1 MNNRMIA
8 DIVAESGTKLPLA
21 ANTPLSLDDSQSV
34 WLVESG
40 AVDIFVVERKNGVE
54 QAALALLTRVKAGC
68 FVFGVAPQSGDTTL
82 SLLAKGLPGT
92 VLSKL
97 SVKELAALEPAELA
111 NLVDAWI
118 MDLSAALSRDIA
130 CPPLPDVLAEVEQT
144 QFEKGR
150 TISARRGV
158 VWANVPDSTEIA
170 GHYLGLVEV
179 AAEELDDVTATD
191 VVPLTSESWL
201 ELTSMHQLSGVL
213 ASASLAGQ
221 GRLLPALTRFHELVI
236 STERINRMLK
246 ILDQANL
253 ERASSAA
260 RRVDEEHARRQL
272 FEVPGAQEQRGIGD
286 EDSALAM
293 ALQVIGQ
300 REGIEFKWPRG
311 TDGQDT
317 SPKLG
322 DILDVSSVRGR
333 KVRVESMD
341 RWWFGDSGAMLA
353 FRADDDSPVVL
364 LPSRLLGRYRLFD
377 PVTGRSVRVTSE
389 LAESIK
395 DEAWLFYRSLE
406 PASTRIIDLLALF
419 GRGVGATAV
428 ARFAVAGLVSGL
440 IMLLSALVFGF
451 VVDQAIPTAEMG
463 LVYSATV
470 GLAGFAGI
478 WALVYILQGMA
489 LMRFEGYVASRLEAA
504 IWDRLLRLPLE
515 ILDQYTA
522 GDRAMRGMAFHRL
535 RNTIQGVVANN
546 VLSIIFLLPALIAIF
561 FVDVVLGGI
570 TAVFGLLVYI
580 LQGMALMRFEGYV
593 ASRLE
598 AAIWDRLLRLP
609 LEILDQ
615 YTAGDRA
622 MRGMAFHRL
631 RNTIQGVVAN
641 NVLSIIF
648 LLPALIAIFFVDVVL
663 GGITAVFGLLF
674 LIVTVILGLK
684 QVSPYERMIRA
695 SNRLTGVLFQF
706 INGISKLR
714 IDGAEG
720 SAYAEWA
727 RHYGEQQHAKM
738 ELGTWDAY
746 LRAFGTALPL
756 FAAAVLFAAA
766 TLRGLETFSAGDFLL
781 VYVAFLLFV
790 FGVVRL
796 GASFGAVAAVA
807 PELSQIEPFLAEA
820 PEASRGQES
829 VEYLGGDLF
838 FDHVSFR
845 YDAEGP
851 MILDGV
857 SIRARRGEFIAIAGE
872 SGAGKSTL
880 FRLALGLNEPNTGT
894 VYYDER
900 DLRQLNV
907 KQVRQNIGVVPQK
920 GGLIPQDIW
929 DNIASD
935 REDVDAE
942 AVWQAARTAQVD
954 AEIEKM
960 PMQMLTCVGDSQSVM
975 SGGEI
980 QRITIARALARDPR
994 ILLLD
999 EATNFLDNEIQSK
1012 VMSQMAQLPMT
1023 RVVIAHRLSTLLH
1036 ADRIYMMQSG
1046 KVVEQG
1052 TYQELIAADGAF
1064 RDLVR
1069 RQET

>member
-570 TAVFGLLVYI
+570 TAVFGLL
-580 LQGMALMRFEGYV
+580 
-593 ASRLE
+593 
-598 AAIWDRLLRLP
+598 
-609 LEILDQ
+609 
-615 YTAGDRA
+615 
-622 MRGMAFHRL
+622 
-631 RNTIQGVVAN
+631 
-641 NVLSIIF
+641 
-648 LLPALIAIFFVDVVL
+648 
-663 GGITAVFGLLF
+663 F

>member
-221 GRLLPALTRFHELVI
+221 GRLLPALARFHELVI

-478 WALVYILQGMA
+478 WA
-489 LMRFEGYVASRLEAA
+489 
-504 IWDRLLRLPLE
+504 
-515 ILDQYTA
+515 
-522 GDRAMRGMAFHRL
+522 
-535 RNTIQGVVANN
+535 
-546 VLSIIFLLPALIAIF
+546 
-561 FVDVVLGGI
+561 
-570 TAVFGLLVYI
+570 LVYI